1 MTPKTMGR
9 DTAETTRRLKAFAAG
24 LGADLVG
31 IADLS
36 RYNDQYEFSK
46 HLLSKFPFA
55 VSMAVRLSN
64 GVIDGI
70 TEEDPTEIYVHHY
83 KTVNTLLDNIALRV
97 ANYSQAE
104 GHDAMPIPASQVL
117 DEERLLGAVSHKA
130 IAVLAGLGWQG
141 KSLLVV
147 NENFGPRIRLVSV
160 LTTMPLIP
168 DKPVENR
175 CGDCT
180 ACVKVC
186 PESAIREASFQK
198 YALLREEALDA
209 QACNRRLRKIAD
221 NPRYGVRVCGVC
233 IKVCPWG
240 KKTSTPL

>member
-1 MTPKTMGR
+1 MSR
-9 DTAETTRRLKAFAAG
+9 DTAEATRELKAFASS

-36 RYNDQYEFSK
+36 QYNDQYEFSK
-46 HLLSKFPFA
+46 HLLSRFPFA
-55 VSMAVRLSN
+55 VSMAVRLSDA
-64 GVIDGI
+64 VVDGI

-83 KTVNTLLDNIALRV
+83 KTVNLLLDSIALRM
-97 ANYSQAE
+97 ANYCQAK
-104 GHDAMPIPASQVL
+104 GYDAMPVSASQVL

-141 KSLLVV
+141 KSLLVI

-160 LTTMPLIP
+160 LTTMWLIP

-186 PESAIREASFQK
+186 PESAIKDASFQE
-198 YALLREEALDA
+198 YALSREDALDVH
-209 QACNRRLRKIAD
+209 ACNRRLLKIAS
-221 NPRYGVRVCGVC
+221 NPRYGVRICGIC

-240 KKTSTPL
+240 KKA